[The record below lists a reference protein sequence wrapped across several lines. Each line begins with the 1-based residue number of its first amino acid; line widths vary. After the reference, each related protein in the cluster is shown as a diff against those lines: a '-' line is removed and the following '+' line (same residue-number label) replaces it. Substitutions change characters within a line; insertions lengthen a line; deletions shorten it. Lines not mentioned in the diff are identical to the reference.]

1 MCVYVLYVNALI
13 YVLYMH
19 VYVYVLQRHRTRTGE
34 MAHQSRAPIILV
46 EDLNLILGSHVSQL
60 TTAYNSSSRGSNAFF
75 WTLKAPTLT
84 YDYTHPYI
92 HKV

>member
-46 EDLNLILGSHVSQL
+46 EDLNLILSTQVGRL
-60 TTAYNSSSRGSNAFF
+60 TTTSNSNLRDLTSSSGLSGQLY
-75 WTLKAPTLT
+75 TCVLIYILT
-84 YDYTHPYI
+84 
-92 HKV
+92 HK